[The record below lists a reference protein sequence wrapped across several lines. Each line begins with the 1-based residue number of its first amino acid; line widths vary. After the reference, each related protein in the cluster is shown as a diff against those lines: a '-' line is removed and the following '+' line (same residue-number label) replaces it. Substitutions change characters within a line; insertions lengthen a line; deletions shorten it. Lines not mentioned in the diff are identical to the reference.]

1 MLADIREEL
10 PMKYMM
16 MTTGFDRIV
25 LTDSFGYFAQISYRQ
40 QMELIDVQSVKPALR
55 PTTLPVIL
63 VT

>member
-1 MLADIREEL
+1 VLADIREEL

-40 QMELIDVQSVKPALR
+40 QMEID
-55 PTTLPVIL
+55 
-63 VT
+63 

>member
-1 MLADIREEL
+1 
-10 PMKYMM
+10 MKYMM